1 MYEIIKSV
9 NSDFYFMKKDKTHY
23 RLSGQMYFSS
33 LPELLSLIV
42 SDDIVKSSETVNKLL
57 NAGEFFTL
65 IKFNNVE
72 DLKEKYP
79 EHFL

>member
-33 LPELLSLIV
+33 LPELLSLIA
-42 SDDIVKSSETVNKLL
+42 SDDIVKSSETVNEL
-57 NAGEFFTL
+57 NMPEFFIL
-65 IKFNNVE
+65 MKFNDVD